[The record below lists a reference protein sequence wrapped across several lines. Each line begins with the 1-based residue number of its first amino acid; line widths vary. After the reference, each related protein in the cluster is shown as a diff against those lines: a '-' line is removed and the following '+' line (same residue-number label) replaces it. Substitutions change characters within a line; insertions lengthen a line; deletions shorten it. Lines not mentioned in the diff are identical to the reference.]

1 MAEQSND
8 FNKEYLEEK
17 IQAIGEKLGDA
28 YGQPLM
34 EELIMRMERTVSHF
48 NDEVDAMIDLL
59 KSRTKNQRYLLASMR
74 GEDPDAEPEEI
85 SELEKKLE
93 SGDSKEKKSTEQL
106 PRKKNLKRNFHC
118 LNEKRKNDLNPQK
131 GSGSL
136 KFLRFI

>member
-1 MAEQSND
+1 MPEQSND

-17 IQAIGEKLGDA
+17 IHAIGEKLGDA

-59 KSRTKNQRYLLASMR
+59 KSRTKNQRSLLASMR

-93 SGDSKEKKSTEQL
+93 SGDSKEKKSTEELSQEEKPKKKFSL
-106 PRKKNLKRNFHC
+106 FKRKKK
-118 LNEKRKNDLNPQK
+118 K
-131 GSGSL
+131 
-136 KFLRFI
+136 

>member
-48 NDEVDAMIDLL
+48 NDEVDAMIHSL

-85 SELEKKLE
+85 SEFEKKLE
-93 SGDSKEKKSTEQL
+93 SGDSKEKKSTEKLSQEEKPKKKFSL
-106 PRKKNLKRNFHC
+106 FKRKKK
-118 LNEKRKNDLNPQK
+118 K
-131 GSGSL
+131 
-136 KFLRFI
+136 

>member
-1 MAEQSND
+1 MPEQAND

-17 IQAIGEKLGDA
+17 IHAIGEKLGDA

-34 EELIMRMERTVSHF
+34 EELIVRMERTVSHF

-106 PRKKNLKRNFHC
+106 SQEEKPKKKFSLFKRKKK
-118 LNEKRKNDLNPQK
+118 K
-131 GSGSL
+131 
-136 KFLRFI
+136 

>member
-1 MAEQSND
+1 MPEQAND
-8 FNKEYLEEK
+8 FNKEYLKEK
-17 IQAIGEKLGDA
+17 IHAIGEKLGDA

-34 EELIMRMERTVSHF
+34 EELIVRMERTVSHF

-106 PRKKNLKRNFHC
+106 SQEEKPKKKFSLFKRKKK
-118 LNEKRKNDLNPQK
+118 K
-131 GSGSL
+131 
-136 KFLRFI
+136 

>member
-1 MAEQSND
+1 MPEQTND

-17 IQAIGEKLGDA
+17 IHAIGEKLGDA

-48 NDEVDAMIDLL
+48 NDEVDVMLALL

-106 PRKKNLKRNFHC
+106 SQEEKPKKKFSLFKRKKK
-118 LNEKRKNDLNPQK
+118 K
-131 GSGSL
+131 
-136 KFLRFI
+136 

>member
-1 MAEQSND
+1 MTEQSND

-17 IQAIGEKLGDA
+17 IHAIGEKLGDA

-85 SELEKKLE
+85 SEFEKKLE

-106 PRKKNLKRNFHC
+106 SQEEKPKKKFSLFKRKKK
-118 LNEKRKNDLNPQK
+118 K
-131 GSGSL
+131 
-136 KFLRFI
+136 

>member
-17 IQAIGEKLGDA
+17 IHAIGEKLGDA

-59 KSRTKNQRYLLASMR
+59 KSRTKNQHYLLASMR

-93 SGDSKEKKSTEQL
+93 LGDSKEKKSTEKLSQEEKPKKKFSL
-106 PRKKNLKRNFHC
+106 FKRKKK
-118 LNEKRKNDLNPQK
+118 K
-131 GSGSL
+131 
-136 KFLRFI
+136 

>member
-1 MAEQSND
+1 MTEQSND

-93 SGDSKEKKSTEQL
+93 SGDFKEKKSTEQPSQEEKPKKKFSL
-106 PRKKNLKRNFHC
+106 FKRKKK
-118 LNEKRKNDLNPQK
+118 K
-131 GSGSL
+131 
-136 KFLRFI
+136 

>member
-17 IQAIGEKLGDA
+17 IHAIGEKLGDA

-59 KSRTKNQRYLLASMR
+59 KSRTKNQHYLLASMR

-93 SGDSKEKKSTEQL
+93 LGDSKEKKSTEQL
-106 PRKKNLKRNFHC
+106 SQEEKPKKKFSLFKRKKK
-118 LNEKRKNDLNPQK
+118 K
-131 GSGSL
+131 
-136 KFLRFI
+136 

>member
-1 MAEQSND
+1 MPEQAND
-8 FNKEYLEEK
+8 FNKEYLKEK
-17 IQAIGEKLGDA
+17 IHAIGEKLGDA

-93 SGDSKEKKSTEQL
+93 SGDSKEKKSTQQL
-106 PRKKNLKRNFHC
+106 SQEEKPKKKFSLFKRKKK
-118 LNEKRKNDLNPQK
+118 K
-131 GSGSL
+131 
-136 KFLRFI
+136 

>member
-1 MAEQSND
+1 MPEQAND
-8 FNKEYLEEK
+8 FNKEYLKEK
-17 IQAIGEKLGDA
+17 IHAIGEKLGDA

-106 PRKKNLKRNFHC
+106 SQEEKPKKKFSLFKRKKK
-118 LNEKRKNDLNPQK
+118 K
-131 GSGSL
+131 
-136 KFLRFI
+136 

>member
-1 MAEQSND
+1 MTEQSND

-17 IQAIGEKLGDA
+17 IHAIGEKLGDA

-106 PRKKNLKRNFHC
+106 SQEEKPKKKFSLFKRKKK
-118 LNEKRKNDLNPQK
+118 K
-131 GSGSL
+131 
-136 KFLRFI
+136 

>member
-17 IQAIGEKLGDA
+17 IHAIGEKLGDA

-59 KSRTKNQRYLLASMR
+59 KSRTKNQHYLLASMR

-85 SELEKKLE
+85 SEFEKKLE

-106 PRKKNLKRNFHC
+106 SQEEKPKKKFSLFKRKKK
-118 LNEKRKNDLNPQK
+118 K
-131 GSGSL
+131 
-136 KFLRFI
+136 

>member
-48 NDEVDAMIDLL
+48 NDEVDAMIHSL

-85 SELEKKLE
+85 SEFEKKLE
-93 SGDSKEKKSTEQL
+93 SGDSKEKISTEKLSQEEKPKKKFSL
-106 PRKKNLKRNFHC
+106 FKRKKK
-118 LNEKRKNDLNPQK
+118 K
-131 GSGSL
+131 
-136 KFLRFI
+136 

>member
-1 MAEQSND
+1 MPEQAND
-8 FNKEYLEEK
+8 FNKEYLKEK
-17 IQAIGEKLGDA
+17 IHAIGEKLGDA

-85 SELEKKLE
+85 SEFEKKLE

-106 PRKKNLKRNFHC
+106 SQEEKPKKKFSLFKRKKK
-118 LNEKRKNDLNPQK
+118 K
-131 GSGSL
+131 
-136 KFLRFI
+136 

>member
-1 MAEQSND
+1 MTEQSND

-48 NDEVDAMIDLL
+48 NDEVDAMIDSL
-59 KSRTKNQRYLLASMR
+59 KSRTKNQGYLLASMR

-85 SELEKKLE
+85 SEFEKKLE
-93 SGDSKEKKSTEQL
+93 SGDSKEKKSIEKLSQEKKPKKKFSL
-106 PRKKNLKRNFHC
+106 FKRKKK
-118 LNEKRKNDLNPQK
+118 K
-131 GSGSL
+131 
-136 KFLRFI
+136 

>member
-1 MAEQSND
+1 MTEQLND

-48 NDEVDAMIDLL
+48 NDEVDAMIHSL

-85 SELEKKLE
+85 SEFEKKLE
-93 SGDSKEKKSTEQL
+93 SGDSKEKKSTEKLSQEEKPKKKFSL
-106 PRKKNLKRNFHC
+106 FKRKKK
-118 LNEKRKNDLNPQK
+118 K
-131 GSGSL
+131 
-136 KFLRFI
+136 

>member
-17 IQAIGEKLGDA
+17 IHAIGEKLGDA

-34 EELIMRMERTVSHF
+34 EELIVRMERTVSHF

-85 SELEKKLE
+85 SEFEKKLE
-93 SGDSKEKKSTEQL
+93 SGDSKEKKSTQQL
-106 PRKKNLKRNFHC
+106 SQEEKPKKKFSLFKRKKK
-118 LNEKRKNDLNPQK
+118 K
-131 GSGSL
+131 
-136 KFLRFI
+136 

>member
-17 IQAIGEKLGDA
+17 IHAIGEKLGDA

-34 EELIMRMERTVSHF
+34 EELIVRMERTVSHF

-85 SELEKKLE
+85 SEFEKKLE

-106 PRKKNLKRNFHC
+106 SQEEKPKKKFSLF
-118 LNEKRKNDLNPQK
+118 KRKNK
-131 GSGSL
+131 
-136 KFLRFI
+136 K

>member
-59 KSRTKNQRYLLASMR
+59 KSRTKNQRHLLASMR

-85 SELEKKLE
+85 SKLEKKLE
-93 SGDSKEKKSTEQL
+93 SGDAKAKKSTEQSSQEEKPKKKFSL
-106 PRKKNLKRNFHC
+106 FKRKKK
-118 LNEKRKNDLNPQK
+118 K
-131 GSGSL
+131 
-136 KFLRFI
+136 

>member
-1 MAEQSND
+1 MPEQSND

-48 NDEVDAMIDLL
+48 NDEVDTMIHSL

-85 SELEKKLE
+85 SEFEKKLE
-93 SGDSKEKKSTEQL
+93 SGDSKEKKSTEKLSQEEKPKKKFSL
-106 PRKKNLKRNFHC
+106 FKRKKK
-118 LNEKRKNDLNPQK
+118 K
-131 GSGSL
+131 
-136 KFLRFI
+136 

>member
-1 MAEQSND
+1 MTEQSND

-59 KSRTKNQRYLLASMR
+59 KSRTKNQGYLLASMR
-74 GEDPDAEPEEI
+74 GEDPDTEPEEI

-93 SGDSKEKKSTEQL
+93 SGDFKEKKSTEQPSQEEKPKKKFSL
-106 PRKKNLKRNFHC
+106 FKRKKK
-118 LNEKRKNDLNPQK
+118 K
-131 GSGSL
+131 
-136 KFLRFI
+136 

>member
-59 KSRTKNQRYLLASMR
+59 KSRTKNQHYLLASMR

-93 SGDSKEKKSTEQL
+93 SGDFKEKKSTEQPSQEEKPKKKFSL
-106 PRKKNLKRNFHC
+106 FKRKKK
-118 LNEKRKNDLNPQK
+118 K
-131 GSGSL
+131 
-136 KFLRFI
+136 

>member
-1 MAEQSND
+1 MPEQAND
-8 FNKEYLEEK
+8 FNKEYLKEK
-17 IQAIGEKLGDA
+17 IHAIGEKLGDA

-93 SGDSKEKKSTEQL
+93 LGDSKEKKSTEQL
-106 PRKKNLKRNFHC
+106 SQEEKPKKKFSLFKRKKK
-118 LNEKRKNDLNPQK
+118 K
-131 GSGSL
+131 
-136 KFLRFI
+136 

>member
-1 MAEQSND
+1 MPEQSND

-48 NDEVDAMIDLL
+48 NDEVDAMIHSL

-85 SELEKKLE
+85 SEFEKKLE
-93 SGDSKEKKSTEQL
+93 SGDSKEKISTEKLSQEEKPKKKFSL
-106 PRKKNLKRNFHC
+106 FKRKKK
-118 LNEKRKNDLNPQK
+118 K
-131 GSGSL
+131 
-136 KFLRFI
+136 

>member
-93 SGDSKEKKSTEQL
+93 SGDYKEKKSTEQPSQEEKPKKKFSL
-106 PRKKNLKRNFHC
+106 FKRKKK
-118 LNEKRKNDLNPQK
+118 K
-131 GSGSL
+131 
-136 KFLRFI
+136 